1 MKAWMIV
8 LIILL
13 LAGVVYAYNNPNV
26 FSSIK
31 NKISVSNPLNSY
43 TSIGDIIKNPD
54 SYFNKDVKIKGIGY
68 FYPRSYG
75 SSTFETDIYD
85 QSRTYVIHV
94 VSPSEVYNGGC
105 GASYPI
111 FEIYGKVV
119 MIPASMFEQQHSEIQ
134 AYNVTFLD
142 CQSV

>member
-1 MKAWMIV
+1 MKTWLII

-13 LAGVVYAYNNPNV
+13 LAGVVYGYNNPNV

-31 NKISVSNPLNSY
+31 NKISVSNPLSSY

-54 SYFNKDVKIKGIGY
+54 SYLNKDVKSKGIGY
-68 FYPRSYG
+68 FDNMGSYG
-75 SSTFETDIYD
+75 SNADVYD

-94 VSPSEVYNGGC
+94 VAPSEVYNGGC
-105 GASYPI
+105 GASYPF

-119 MIPASMFEQQHSEIQ
+119 MIPASMFQQQHPEIQ

-142 CQSV
+142 CRLT